1 MSIQTI
7 AMSDLGETL
16 IILGLD
22 AREMLSKMWFCFK
35 TFSISDDESFSRES
49 A

>member
-16 IILGLD
+16 MIFGLD
-22 AREMLSKMWFCFK
+22 ARELLSKIWFCFK
-35 TFSISDDESFSRES
+35 TVLMSVDESFSRES